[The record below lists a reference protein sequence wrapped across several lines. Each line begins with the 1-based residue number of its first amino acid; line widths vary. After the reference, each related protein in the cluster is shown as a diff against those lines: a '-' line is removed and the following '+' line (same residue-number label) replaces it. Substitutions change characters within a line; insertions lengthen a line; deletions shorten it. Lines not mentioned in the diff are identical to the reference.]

1 MRLADGRDP
10 AVLEALLAGEARG
23 TLFRPNPRPLS
34 GRKGWLAHALLPKG
48 SITVDAGAEQALLAR
63 GASLL
68 AAGVR
73 QVQGSFAPRDPVQV
87 LSLDGRELAR
97 GLAAIGSAD
106 LQQRLGQ
113 RGLVVHRDH
122 LVLTANTTAPAPPTA
137 PA

>member
-1 MRLADGRDP
+1 M
-10 AVLEALLAGEARG
+10 
-23 TLFRPNPRPLS
+23 
-34 GRKGWLAHALLPKG
+34 LPKG
-48 SITVDAGAEQALLAR
+48 SVRIDAGAEQALLAR

-73 QVQGSFAPRDPVQV
+73 QVEGSFEARDPVQV

-97 GLAAIGSAD
+97 GLVALSSAD

-122 LVLTANTTAPAPPTA
+122 LVLTANAAMTPAPAVHDRA
-137 PA
+137 S